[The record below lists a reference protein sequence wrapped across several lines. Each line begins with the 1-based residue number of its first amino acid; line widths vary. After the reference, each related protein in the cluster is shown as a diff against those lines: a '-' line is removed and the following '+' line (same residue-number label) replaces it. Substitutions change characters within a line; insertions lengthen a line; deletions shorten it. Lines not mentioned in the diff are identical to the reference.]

1 MGGHVPLP
9 PWLRYCGSACRRHWS
24 IVQHSVWWAN
34 VGGVMLSA
42 DKLIRRPAAV
52 LDCSTFFQDRISLPV
67 AHLPSL
73 TSKLT
78 AEHFAL
84 MATFS
89 FWCFEFWRLS
99 RSYNCTDKIL
109 TAEFGLVQ
117 CFPYSRLQT
126 ILQFTFWQIFAK
138 GIAVLFVSTAVLT
151 TLPVTCVQ
159 RTSPQVF
166 HWTATVIKRLLLDWY
181 ECYWQLQVTA
191 AWHCECVRLAAAHCG
206 TATKCH
212 RLIVFVYFKLS
223 VYKHHNNSSI
233 DYIKPAACC
242 LNTGF
247 YPCTF
252 HWAVNFLKCAFRH
265 WVCISRHP
273 LKR

>member
-1 MGGHVPLP
+1 MSFVWPRWSGNPTPSFCSSDFDNSHDPDWDGGGTYPSPP

-117 CFPYSRLQT
+117 CFPYSGLQT

-138 GIAVLFVSTAVLT
+138 GIAVLFVSTAV
-151 TLPVTCVQ
+151 
-159 RTSPQVF
+159 
-166 HWTATVIKRLLLDWY
+166 I
-181 ECYWQLQVTA
+181 
-191 AWHCECVRLAAAHCG
+191 
-206 TATKCH
+206 
-212 RLIVFVYFKLS
+212 
-223 VYKHHNNSSI
+223 NN
-233 DYIKPAACC
+233 PAGDLCSENFSASFSLNCDCC
-242 LNTGF
+242 
-247 YPCTF
+247 
-252 HWAVNFLKCAFRH
+252 
-265 WVCISRHP
+265 
-273 LKR
+273 